1 MDYSILQFEGAQL
14 MDSILF
20 TQSFLVTEVDKMHSA
35 GVKLHLLSAMVHG
48 IETSGALLDRL
59 PFKAKGQGK
68 KRFNLALRKLFP
80 KAYVDANA
88 KLDLYSQLRSHMAHC
103 MLPDKSIIVVNDNSK
118 QHLIFEEKLLHVS
131 LETLYNDYRCAI
143 ELLIE
148 KLEAGELKSKRIA
161 FENLNSISE

>member
-1 MDYSILQFEGAQL
+1 MDYSILQFEGAQV

-20 TQSFLVTEVDKMHSA
+20 IQSFLVTEVDKMHSA
-35 GVKLHLLSAMVHG
+35 GVELHLLSAMIHG
-48 IETSGALLDRL
+48 IETSGALLDQL

-80 KAYVDANA
+80 KAYVDANV

-103 MLPDKSIIVVNDNSK
+103 MLPAKSIIVVKDDSK
-118 QHLIFEEKLLHVS
+118 QHLVFEGKLLHVS
-131 LETLYNDYRCAI
+131 LETLYNDYRCAM

-148 KLEAGELKSKRIA
+148 KLEEGELKSKHIA
-161 FENLNSISE
+161 FENLRSISE